1 MKLQCLSADCDAAAA
16 YLAPHCENRCAG
28 VVRQVIREMEK
39 NMLVS
44 LECLLARYGIVLGDE
59 EGQGLIE
66 YVLIAALISVVAIAA
81 IRIVGTNVSGMWTN
95 VQTAT
100 TAPAP

>member
-1 MKLQCLSADCDAAAA
+1 
-16 YLAPHCENRCAG
+16 
-28 VVRQVIREMEK
+28 VVRQVTRETEK

-44 LECLLARYGIVLGDE
+44 LECLLARYGIVLSDE

-81 IRIVGTNVSGMWTN
+81 IRVVGTNVSTMWTS
-95 VQTAT
+95 VQNAT
-100 TAPAP
+100 T